1 MKAIFRREFISYF
14 TSPIGYVFL
23 GVFYFFAGLFM
34 YTNSVQYGMADLT
47 YMFFYLFVTLVLLI
61 PILTMR
67 VFSEEKRQKTD
78 QLLLSSPVSLTGLVA
93 GKFLAAFA
101 VFMLGVAI
109 TFVIAVVFSVFAS
122 SMQWVVILGNILGL
136 LLLGSVFISVGIFI
150 SSLTENQVISAI
162 GSIAVLL
169 MFLLIDVAADAVPI
183 EFISK
188 FISSLSIYDRY
199 YEFCLGII
207 NISNVLLFVSMTVV
221 FNFLTIRVLDKR
233 RWS

>member
-1 MKAIFRREFISYF
+1 
-14 TSPIGYVFL
+14 
-23 GVFYFFAGLFM
+23 M

-169 MFLLIDVAADAVPI
+169 VFLLIDVAADAVPI

>member
-169 MFLLIDVAADAVPI
+169 VFLLIDVAADAVPI

>member
-1 MKAIFRREFISYF
+1 MKAIYRREILSYF

-34 YTNSVQYGMADLT
+34 YTNSVQYGLADLT
-47 YMFFYLFVTLVLLI
+47 YTFFNLFMIMVLLV

-93 GKFLAAFA
+93 GKFLAAFT
-101 VFMLGVAI
+101 VFAMGVAI
-109 TFVIAVVFSVFAS
+109 TFVIAVAFSVFAV
-122 SMQWVVILGNILGL
+122 SMQWIVIFGNILGL

-169 MFLLIDVAADAVPI
+169 LFLLVDVAADAIPV
-183 EFISK
+183 EFLSK
-188 FISSLSIYDRY
+188 FVHSLSIYDRY

-207 NISNVLLFVSMTVV
+207 NISNVLLFVSMMVV